1 MLKAS
6 KLLVVLLS
14 VLFFNTSSQA
24 QIKVLSGVKG
34 GFYEALANDIKGVS
48 HQEVTVLNSKG
59 SVDNYNQLVDNDNDI
74 FVSFLQYDVL
84 LINELQNPNLRKELR
99 VLLPLFLDE
108 EIHLIV
114 RKDSKIKKLKNLKGK
129 KVAVGDK
136 YQGTLVTAQTI
147 KKKTKVDWIDVV
159 MSSENAYAALLRGEI
174 DAYFFVGGAPVALLA
189 GEGES
194 VPIRLLDIKNSSL
207 SDIYTK
213 KEIAGG
219 TYPWQKSSITTYAVP
234 TIMVVNIKGMS
245 DDTQV
250 KLNMLL
256 KDTEDGLKG
265 FQKTGHPKWQD
276 VYTESQSVDWPYYYS
291 KPIVK

>member
-6 KLLVVLLS
+6 KILVVLLS
-14 VLFFNTSSQA
+14 IFLFNTTAKA
-24 QIKVLSGVKG
+24 QLNILSGIDG
-34 GFYEALANDIKGVS
+34 GFYQALANDIKGVS
-48 HQEVTVLNSKG
+48 HQDITVLNSGG
-59 SVDNYNQLVDNDNDI
+59 SVDNFNQLVNTDNNI

-84 LINELQNPNLRKELR
+84 LINEMQNPNLRKELR

-129 KVAVGDK
+129 KVAIGDK
-136 YQGTLVTAQTI
+136 LQGTLVTAQTI
-147 KKKTKVDWIDVV
+147 KLKTKVDWIDVI
-159 MSSENAYAALLRGEI
+159 MSSEDAYSALLRGEI
-174 DAYFFVGGAPVALLA
+174 DAYFFVGGAPVARLA

-194 VPIRLLDIKNSSL
+194 VPIKLVDIKNSSL

-213 KEIAGG
+213 KVIPAG
-219 TYPWQKSSITTYAVP
+219 TYPWQKSSISTYAVP
-234 TIMVVNIKGMS
+234 TIMVVNIKNMS
-245 DDTQV
+245 DDTQK

-265 FQKTGHPKWQD
+265 FQKNGHAKWQD
-276 VYTESQSVDWPYYYS
+276 VYTESQSVEWPYYYS
-291 KPIVK
+291 KPVVK

>member
-1 MLKAS
+1 MFKAS

-14 VLFFNTSSQA
+14 VLFINTVSQA
-24 QIKVLSGVKG
+24 QIKILSGVKG

-48 HQEVTVLNSKG
+48 HQDVTVINSKG
-59 SVDNYNQLVDNDNDI
+59 SVDNYDQLVGDNDI
-74 FVSFLQYDVL
+74 IVSFLQYDVL
-84 LINELQNPNLRKELR
+84 LIHELQNPNLRKELR
-99 VLLPLFLDE
+99 ILLPLFLDE

-114 RKDSKIKKLKNLKGK
+114 RRDSKIKKLKHLKGK
-129 KVAVGDK
+129 RVAIGDK

-159 MSSENAYAALLRGEI
+159 MSSEKAYAALLRGDI

-194 VPIRLLDIKNSSL
+194 VPIRLLNIKKSSL

-213 KEIAGG
+213 KVIEGG
-219 TYPWQKSSITTYAVP
+219 TYPWQKESITTYAVP
-234 TIMVVNIKGMS
+234 TIMVANIKGMN
-245 DDTQV
+245 DDTQE

-291 KPIVK
+291 KPVVK